1 MIPIVEDYLSELIE
15 SKLAYLKTNPNHVDR
30 VLGTSQVRLD
40 RLKSYLQNNPIKV
53 IKGYPRTSAELPCIC
68 ILLSGEEETQDG
80 LGNAGESVDID
91 IRELTEGL
99 SLESDSNPYVKLT
112 QIPVYEVSKVVHNEL
127 GIELDPYE
135 YQLEPDKGI
144 LEIHSD
150 VEPTDTFTVTY
161 TYKYTAQEQMEVI
174 YESNYR
180 LECWANNGDLVVELY
195 HILKWALLSGRGD
208 LIEGTDLFNQR
219 LSGADFEPAPNF
231 FPEFVYRRALS
242 FWCQFVVSTPEEEVQ
257 YISSVETNQIEYLD
271 SFDNGGDD

>member
-1 MIPIVEDYLSELIE
+1 
-15 SKLAYLKTNPNHVDR
+15 
-30 VLGTSQVRLD
+30 
-40 RLKSYLQNNPIKV
+40 
-53 IKGYPRTSAELPCIC
+53 
-68 ILLSGEEETQDG
+68 
-80 LGNAGESVDID
+80 
-91 IRELTEGL
+91 
-99 SLESDSNPYVKLT
+99 
-112 QIPVYEVSKVVHNEL
+112 
-127 GIELDPYE
+127 
-135 YQLEPDKGI
+135 
-144 LEIHSD
+144 

-195 HILKWALLSGRGD
+195 HIIKWALLSGRGD

-219 LSGADFEPAPNF
+219 LSGADFEPTPNF